1 VLQIV
6 TKMYFRE
13 GVPLHSTV
21 QRDVLYTNR
30 DFLRTALVRLP
41 VGELA
46 PSTGARP
53 VSTVT
58 LSVTEH
64 LEAEDADGEPSVLI
78 ATSGVELIDQLAD
91 VLSFGL
97 NSVFSRDSGLVRK
110 LVPDSLDE
118 ASRSSA
124 SKLFRGTFDPHRFVP
139 DAELDDF
146 RRFMTRLLALNRRHF
161 EMAMRAIRRI
171 VRATHRAVDDPTV
184 AYVDLVAALE
194 SLSGGT
200 SAPAPAWDQFD
211 PAKRR
216 VVDEALEGVDPDVA
230 ERVRHAVMEVE
241 RLGAGSRFVAFVRE
255 NVSPEYFRT
264 EAADA
269 LRPIRGADF
278 ERALK
283 LAYGV
288 RSRNVHVLEDL
299 PPEAWILGERADT
312 VSPPGM
318 GTMLSLE
325 GLARL
330 ARHVVRSY
338 VDRAPVRVDPDFD
351 WRASLPGQLRVH
363 FAPQYWI
370 WNAAGF
376 NHQSATRYFSGFV
389 QNLVEVFAGRD
400 ESVADIRAVLERI
413 EQLLPGTA
421 EGQVKTIMVAIYAL
435 WHRSLAPSD
444 HRPGAATLLADHEHL
459 LQQAEMPSFVAG
471 LLSNQLPEWSV
482 DQWLGLATCRRAE
495 RSKARHLELP
505 AGVDAALQIIAAEAL
520 AKAGR
525 TDEASTLA
533 RFAVEELPGNE
544 ALIAWEHRLANGQAT
559 ERDLRALVLGL
570 QPSGSRVEEPDERA
584 EPAAPSE
591 PEVGE
596 GPA

>member
-1 VLQIV
+1 
-6 TKMYFRE
+6 MYFRE

-21 QRDVLYTNR
+21 QRDVLHTNR
-30 DFLRTALVRLP
+30 NFLRTALVSLP

-46 PSTGARP
+46 PSIGARP

-64 LEAEDADGEPSVLI
+64 LEAEHPDGEPSVLI
-78 ATSGVELIDQLAD
+78 ATSGIELIDQLAD

-97 NSVFSRDSGLVRK
+97 NSVFSRDGDLVRK
-110 LVPDSLDE
+110 LVPNSLDE
-118 ASRSSA
+118 SSRSSA
-124 SKLFRGTFDPHRFVP
+124 SKLFRCTLDPHRFVP
-139 DAELDDF
+139 DAELDEF
-146 RRFMTRLLALNRRHF
+146 RRFMTQLLALNRRHF

-171 VRATHRAVDDPTV
+171 VRATQRAVDDPTV

-200 SAPAPAWDQFD
+200 SVPTPTWDQLD
-211 PAKRR
+211 GSRRR
-216 VVDEALEGVDPDVA
+216 VVNEALEGVDSEVA
-230 ERVRHAVMEVE
+230 ERLRQAVMEVD
-241 RLGAGSRFVAFVRE
+241 RLGAGSRFVAFVRD
-255 NVSPEYFRT
+255 NVSPEYFRG

-269 LRPIRGADF
+269 LLPIRGADF

-299 PPEAWILGERADT
+299 PPEAWVLGERADT

-338 VDRAPVRVDPDFD
+338 IDWAPVGVDPSFD
-351 WRASLPGQLRVH
+351 WRGSLPGQLRVQ

-370 WNAAGF
+370 WNADGF
-376 NHQSATRYFSGFV
+376 RHDSASRYFSGFV

-400 ESVADIRAVLERI
+400 ESVADIREVLERI
-413 EQLLPGTA
+413 EQFLPGTA
-421 EGQVKTIMVAIYAL
+421 EGPAKTIMVATYAL
-435 WHRSLAPSD
+435 WHRSLAPSER
-444 HRPGAATLLADHEHL
+444 RPRAATLLADHEHL
-459 LQQAEMPSFVAG
+459 LQQAETPSFVAG
-471 LLSNQLPEWSV
+471 LLSNQLPEWTD
-482 DQWLGLATCRRAE
+482 DQWLALATERREE
-495 RSKARHLELP
+495 RSKRRHLEVP

-520 AKAGR
+520 MKAGR

-544 ALIAWEHRLANGQAT
+544 ALIAWERALADGQPT

-570 QPSGSRVEEPDERA
+570 QPSESHEEEPHDVA
-584 EPAAPSE
+584 E
-591 PEVGE
+591 
-596 GPA
+596 